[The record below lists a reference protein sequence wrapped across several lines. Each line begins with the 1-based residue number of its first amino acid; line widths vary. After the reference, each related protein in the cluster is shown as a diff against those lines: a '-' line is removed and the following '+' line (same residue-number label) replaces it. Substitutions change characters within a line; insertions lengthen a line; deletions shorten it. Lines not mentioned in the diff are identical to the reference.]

1 MTTKKSQL
9 ISGLKK
15 ASIEMLL
22 LKLLSESDKYG
33 YQMTQALKK
42 RSSGLY
48 TIMEGSMYPI
58 LYRLTDK
65 KYISSYEKKVGK
77 RQFRIYYHLEESGK
91 QYYEKLLEDY
101 RDFSNVITF
110 LLHSTEES
118 VYPAE
123 K

>member
-33 YQMTQALKK
+33 YQMTQAFKK

-77 RQFRIYYHLEESGK
+77 RQVRVYYHLEESGK
-91 QYYEKLLEDY
+91 QYYEQLLHDY

>member
-77 RQFRIYYHLEESGK
+77 RQFRVYYHLEESGK
-91 QYYEKLLEDY
+91 QYYEQLLDDY

-118 VYPAE
+118 MYPAE